1 MDEAVS
7 HSSATSTSNSK
18 ADNAFRASIEELFFA
33 DYGEIARFYRQ
44 LEMRSMANALFLPR
58 TLRCAACCSAPRAA
72 LRRVLL
78 CAARACG
85 DRRAAAAGS
94 LRPLSRPP

>member
-1 MDEAVS
+1 MCGGDHFFTLAQGSVSCRSIWSAMDEAVS

-18 ADNAFRASIEELFFA
+18 ADNALRASIEELFFA

-72 LRRVLL
+72 LRRTCV
-78 CAARACG
+78 R
-85 DRRAAAAGS
+85 
-94 LRPLSRPP
+94 